1 MLSRREVLA
10 GGFAGAGVA
19 VGAAVLAAPAAQADT
34 PVSDHALLSYALQ
47 IEQTAVVVYE
57 QVLAM
62 PVLGRESRALV
73 LEFLGHEREHVAVLL
88 SQLSALGQAT
98 PAPVSTPRQAR
109 DVLRQHG
116 LSVDFTKVTKLKDAI
131 TLLYDVEGLS
141 QGAYYAAVGLLRS
154 SHPLAAAAQAL
165 ACEAQHQ
172 ALLSELLY
180 PAEIERSV
188 PGAFVEGWQ

>member
-1 MLSRREVLA
+1 MLSRRELLA
-10 GGFAGAGVA
+10 GGLAGAGA
-19 VGAAVLAAPAAQADT
+19 SVLVAAPTAGADT

-57 QVLAM
+57 QVLAL

-73 LEFLGHEREHVAVLL
+73 LEFLGHEREHVAALL
-88 SQLSALGQAT
+88 SELQALGQAT
-98 PAPVSTPRQAR
+98 PPAASTPQQAR
-109 DVLRQHG
+109 AVLAKHG
-116 LSVDFTKVTKLKDAI
+116 LSVDFAKVHKLKDAI

-141 QGAYYAAVGLLRS
+141 QGAYYAAVGLLS
-154 SHPLAAAAQAL
+154 STRPLASVAQAL

-172 ALLSELLY
+172 ALLTALLY
-180 PAEIERSV
+180 PGEIKRSV

>member
-1 MLSRREVLA
+1 MLSRRELLA
-10 GGFAGAGVA
+10 GGLAGTGA
-19 VGAAVLAAPAAQADT
+19 AAVLAASAAEADT
-34 PVSDHALLSYALQ
+34 PVTDHALLSYALQ

-73 LEFLGHEREHVAVLL
+73 LEFLGHEREHVAALL
-88 SQLSALGQAT
+88 ADLKALGQAA
-98 PAPVSTPRQAR
+98 PAPVSTPQQAR
-109 DVLRQHG
+109 DVLHQHG
-116 LSVDFTKVTKLKDAI
+116 LSVDFAKVHKLGDAI
-131 TLLYDVEGLS
+131 ALLYDVEGLS
-141 QGAYYAAVGLLRS
+141 QGAYYAAVGLLS
-154 SHPLAAAAQAL
+154 SSRPLASAAQAL

-172 ALLSELLY
+172 AQLTALLY